1 MILERGFGS
10 MASPFCAYQRRTAS
24 NRSRQAGSAAP
35 VVSTSNATSSLV
47 NYSRSS
53 GPAAVRTTSS
63 PARFPGPG
71 SQVCRPRR
79 QLDAGDADGRR
90 TSTSASTSA
99 TLRSIRSG
107 SKVQRYTSRSVTQRS
122 GVRFA
127 GGRSSR
133 RVVSAPAAK
142 WRLRHLNVLYSAY
155 TLVEVCIVTAKGLR
169 ALRTRLGLT
178 QAELAD
184 AVGVVPN
191 TLARWERG
199 ELAIPTGAIERLD
212 SVSRS
217 GSSGRAVTRAP
228 GTVLDP
234 YHRAIVEALNG
245 KLDPAAFEECAAN
258 ILQRIWPGLVP
269 VRGGQ
274 DDGFDGAVADG
285 GRGEPFPLITTT
297 ATALTGNLRRNLLR
311 AQRSNPKVDRALFAT
326 SRSVKPRMR
335 NTLRDQ
341 AASLGVTLVQIA
353 DQDWF
358 AQQLYRNPAWS
369 KRLLGVSGRPR
380 ALSSFPI
387 SRRLVLGDR
396 VLGRESQM
404 RWLLDRRGDCLLVG
418 SPGSGKTFLLR
429 SLVQQGQALFKVG
442 NDSERVADDLREL
455 QPAAVIIDD
464 AHLDPAQVEQFIQ
477 LRQEV
482 GSDARIIAT
491 SWPSRADDVKSALQI
506 GTNDVRDLDSPA
518 DLIDADTMI
527 EIIKSTGLG
536 GPDELLFCIRKQAP
550 KRPGLVATLAHLCL
564 TGDFRRVV
572 SGDELVDQLAP
583 QLDRMLG
590 LNAQRLLAPFALGGD
605 AGVRPDRVADVLGK
619 PLFDVTDGLA
629 QLGAAGIV
637 QEAPEFIRET
647 TDDET
652 PIPRPPASVSV
663 EPAQMRWVL
672 VRRMFQDVGSLPL
685 DRVLRVVER
694 EEDALETLIGAR
706 SRGASIPEL
715 EECLERA
722 EQRIRREQSSR
733 LWSQYASLG
742 QAEARYAV
750 ERDPGR
756 ILEIAPA
763 ALEHDPE
770 RVIPLLLARVR
781 ETDERPAGVP
791 TTADPLEILAATG
804 NAESLLSEDPL
815 DLLSRW
821 VTKVSPERMDA
832 FDRRPILVRVADRWR
847 RRNGGSATTALRVMC
862 IALDPRYEY
871 SRADPGAGRTIQ
883 LHFGNLDLEHVNS
896 LAALW
901 STAINA
907 LREAERAPWNDL
919 LHLASAWLHRDPL
932 RTVSDDV
939 RERMQSVA
947 RGMLRDLAEASRE
960 HPGVQHQVLSIAQ
973 GADLTVD
980 ARLDLDFRTLYPTE
994 RPDPE
999 REIEM
1004 LTGAGLPDS
1013 FVERWTRRSP
1023 DELAASLARI
1033 ESEAILANLNDP
1045 RWSPGLCARLADC
1058 VLDTVACANA
1068 CLRQDLPADL
1078 VGPFVINAARRGRP
1092 GWQETV
1098 QRCLDQDNYR
1108 GLGAHVVLTHARP
1121 PRELLIRAL
1130 EAVGDL
1136 PQVVN
1141 VICLRQEVPAQTLRQ
1156 MFEWNDSR
1164 VAIAAAIGHWSA
1176 VHRQAGGASLLDDA
1190 WRQAI
1195 LRLPGDRRGVSQ
1207 HDRYWLGKIL
1217 AQDSR
1222 LAEDWLLSR
1231 FGRSNHGPV
1240 PWELQEI
1247 AVELVPRI
1255 DAGQRER
1262 VLASLRSDCRPDKLV
1277 RSLVGDDIDLCRR
1290 LLDTNELAALHLAP
1304 LAATPSAAWRSR
1316 AKLALDHGYSV
1327 DDVVAASIRRSRFW
1341 TGPPSKMWTAERLAF
1356 EALLDDPD
1364 YRIRCVGKSG
1374 AERAAERERHDAR
1387 IERLDAVHGLG

>member
-1 MILERGFGS
+1 M
-10 MASPFCAYQRRTAS
+10 T
-24 NRSRQAGSAAP
+24 
-35 VVSTSNATSSLV
+35 NAEL
-47 NYSRSS
+47 
-53 GPAAVRTTSS
+53 
-63 PARFPGPG
+63 
-71 SQVCRPRR
+71 
-79 QLDAGDADGRR
+79 
-90 TSTSASTSA
+90 
-99 TLRSIRSG
+99 
-107 SKVQRYTSRSVTQRS
+107 K
-122 GVRFA
+122 
-127 GGRSSR
+127 
-133 RVVSAPAAK
+133 
-142 WRLRHLNVLYSAY
+142 
-155 TLVEVCIVTAKGLR
+155 
-169 ALRTRLGLT
+169 ALRMRLGLT

-199 ELAIPTGAIERLD
+199 ELAIPARAIERLD

-228 GTVLDP
+228 GIVLDP
-234 YHRAIVEALNG
+234 HHRAILEALDG
-245 KLDPAAFEECAAN
+245 KLDPAAFEECAAD

-269 VRGGQ
+269 VPGGQ

-285 GRGEPFPLITTT
+285 GRREPFPLVTTT
-297 ATALTGNLRRNLLR
+297 ATDLTGNLRRNLLR

-326 SRSVKPRMR
+326 SRSVRPRMR

-369 KRLLGVSGRPR
+369 KRLLRVSGRPR
-380 ALSSFPI
+380 ALSQFPI
-387 SRRLVLGDR
+387 SRRPVLGDQ

-442 NDSERVADDLREL
+442 NDPERVADDLREL

-464 AHLDPAQVEQFIQ
+464 AHIDPAQVEQFIQ

-506 GTNDVRDLDSPA
+506 GTSDVRDLDSPD

-564 TGDFRRVV
+564 AGDFRRVV

-583 QLDRMLG
+583 QLNRMLG
-590 LNAQRLLAPFALGGD
+590 FNAQRLLAPFALGGD
-605 AGVRPDRVADVLGK
+605 AGVRPDRVAGVLGK

-637 QEAPEFIRET
+637 QESLAFIAET
-647 TDDET
+647 ADEEK
-652 PIPRPPASVSV
+652 PIPRTPAAVSV
-663 EPAQMRWVL
+663 EPAPMRWVL
-672 VRRMFQDVGSLPL
+672 VQRMFEDVGSLSL
-685 DRVLRVVER
+685 DQLLRVVES

-722 EQRIRREQSSR
+722 DQRLRRERSSR

-750 ERDPGR
+750 ERDRGR

-763 ALEHDPE
+763 ALEQDPE
-770 RVIPLLLARVR
+770 RVIPLLLARVH
-781 ETDERPAGVP
+781 EMNEGSAGIPA
-791 TTADPLEILAATG
+791 TDPLDVLAATG
-804 NAESLLSEDPL
+804 DAESASVLSEDPL

-832 FDRRPILVRVADRWR
+832 FDRRPTLVRVADCWR

-883 LHFGNLDLEHVNS
+883 LHFGNLDLDHINS

-901 STAINA
+901 PTALNA

-919 LHLASAWLHRDPL
+919 LQLASAWLHRDPL
-932 RTVSDDV
+932 RTVSEDV

-947 RGMLRDLAEASRE
+947 QDMLRDLAEASRE
-960 HPGVQHQVLSIAQ
+960 HPGVQHQVLSIAR

-980 ARLDLDFRTLYPTE
+980 ATLDLDFRTLYPTE

-1013 FVERWTRRSP
+1013 FVDRWTRRSP
-1023 DELAASLARI
+1023 DEMAASLARI
-1033 ESEAILANLNDP
+1033 ESEASLANLNDP
-1045 RWSPGLCARLADC
+1045 RWSPGLCARLADR
-1058 VLDTVACANA
+1058 VPDPVACADA
-1068 CLRQDLPADL
+1068 CLRHDLPADL
-1078 VGPFVINAARRGRP
+1078 VGPFVISAARRSRQ

-1098 QRCLDQDNYR
+1098 QRCLDQDNYQ

-1121 PRELLIRAL
+1121 PRELLNRAL
-1130 EAVGDL
+1130 AAVVDL

-1141 VICLRQEVPAQTLRQ
+1141 VCCLRREVPAETLRQ

-1164 VAIAAAIGHWSA
+1164 VAIAAAIGHWCA

-1190 WRQAI
+1190 WQQAI
-1195 LRLPGDRRGVSQ
+1195 LRQPDDRSRMSQ
-1207 HDRYWLGKIL
+1207 HERYWLGKIL

-1222 LAEDWLLSR
+1222 LAEDWLVSR

-1277 RSLVGDDIDLCRR
+1277 RSLVDDDIDLYRT
-1290 LLDTNELAALHLAP
+1290 LLDANELAALHLAP
-1304 LAATPSAAWRSR
+1304 LAAKPSAAWRSR

-1327 DDVVAASIRRSRFW
+1327 DDVVAASIQRSRFW

-1387 IERLDAVHGLG
+1387 IERLDAVYGLG